1 MRGVTLSWLLAALLA
16 LPLTGQAASGAWQ
29 ASASGPS
36 LGVRGNWLLSP
47 ALKAPSA
54 APGTIS
60 LVNWRYTLSRPA
72 PSGLVVRL
80 CASQRCVE
88 LDGASGSTR
97 GLANVAA
104 DETLHLAF
112 GFQGQGAL
120 PPGLRVVSSEV
131 MVNYQ

>member
-1 MRGVTLSWLLAALLA
+1 MRGVTLSWLLAALA
-16 LPLTGQAASGAWQ
+16 LPLTAKPPA
-29 ASASGPS
+29 
-36 LGVRGNWLLSP
+36 VRGRP
-47 ALKAPSA
+47 APAARALRVQLAAVAGAQSA
-54 APGTIS
+54 LGGAGTIS

-104 DETLHLAF
+104 DETLHLALAF
-112 GFQGQGAL
+112 RAG
-120 PPGLRVVSSEV
+120 RVAARPAGGE
-131 MVNYQ
+131 Q